1 MNLNSL
7 KLAFMKGI
15 IHSEFIRRWC
25 KLEIFRKKEYKEI
38 KGKLKRS
45 LGLLELIFIGVGGII
60 GAGIFVIT
68 GQAAATYAGPA
79 IVLSFILSAVA
90 VGITALVYAEFS
102 SSFPI
107 SGSAY
112 SYTYATLGEI
122 IAWLV
127 AWNILLEYGVA
138 AAAVA
143 TGWSGYL
150 RAFLDN
156 NFGFKLPDVLTGA
169 FDPTK
174 GTVIDLFAFFGIIGI
189 FSLLTVGIKE
199 SARVNNFIVGLKLI
213 ILLVFIFVGIKYIKL
228 ENIFSNFMPYGW
240 QGVWTA
246 ASLIVFAYLGF
257 DAVSTL
263 AEETKDP
270 QKTLPKG
277 LIISLSISTVLYI
290 AVSFVLV
297 GILNYKDYKDK
308 PDALAYAMYKVN
320 EKWVADFISLGA
332 VITITSVMLV
342 MGIGFTRVLYAL
354 SRDGLLFKAF
364 SDIHPRFNTP
374 YKATITGGIFLSI
387 LAGILPL
394 KVLAELV
401 NIGTLFAYFMVGI
414 AAIVIRKNND
424 YNPVFKVPIPN
435 ILLPLN
441 LIFLL
446 VIMAG
451 LPMDTWI
458 RFVLWSFVGMVIY
471 SVYGYKNSNIGK
483 NI

>member
-1 MNLNSL
+1 M
-7 KLAFMKGI
+7 
-15 IHSEFIRRWC
+15 EV
-25 KLEIFRKKEYKEI
+25 FRKKEYKEV

-79 IVLSFILSAVA
+79 IILSFILSAVA

-150 RAFLDN
+150 RAFLEN
-156 NFGFKLPDVLTGA
+156 NLGFTLPTALTGA
-169 FDPTK
+169 FDPSK
-174 GTVIDLFAFFGIIGI
+174 GTFIDLFAFLGIIGV
-189 FSLLTVGIKE
+189 FTLLTIGIKE
-199 SARVNNFIVGLKLI
+199 SAKVNNFIVGLKI
-213 ILLVFIFVGIKYIKL
+213 TVLLVFILIGAKYLNL
-228 ENIFSNFMPYGW
+228 ENIFSNFMPFGW

-277 LIISLSISTVLYI
+277 LIISLGISTVLYI

-297 GILNYKDYKDK
+297 GMLNYKEYEGK
-308 PDALAYAMYKVN
+308 PDALAYAMYRVN
-320 EKWVADFISLGA
+320 EKWVADFISIGA

-354 SRDGLLFKAF
+354 SRDGLLFKFF
-364 SDIHPRFNTP
+364 SEIHPKFNTP
-374 YKATITGGIFLSI
+374 YKATITGGIFLSV

-401 NIGTLFAYFMVGI
+401 NIGTLFAYFMVGV
-414 AAIVIRKNND
+414 AAIVIRKNKD
-424 YNPVFKVPIPN
+424 YNPIFKVPIPEV
-435 ILLPLN
+435 LLPLN

-446 VIMAG
+446 LIMTG
-451 LPMDTWI
+451 LPLDTWV
-458 RFVLWSFVGMVIY
+458 RFAVWSLIGIIIY
-471 SVYGYKNSNIGK
+471 SLYGYKNSTLGK
-483 NI
+483 S

>member
-1 MNLNSL
+1 M
-7 KLAFMKGI
+7 
-15 IHSEFIRRWC
+15 
-25 KLEIFRKKEYKEI
+25 EILRKKEYNQLKSN
-38 KGKLKRS
+38 LKRS
-45 LGLLELIFIGVGGII
+45 LGLYELVFIGVGGII

-79 IVLSFILSAVA
+79 IIFSFILSAIA
-90 VGITALVYAEFS
+90 IGITALVYAEFS

-122 IAWLV
+122 LAWLV

-138 AAAVA
+138 AAAVS

-150 RAFLDN
+150 RAFLEN
-156 NFGFKLPDVLTGA
+156 NFGFKLPIELTGA
-169 FDPTK
+169 YDPSK
-174 GTVIDLFAFFGIIGI
+174 GTFIDLFAFLGIIAI
-189 FSLLTVGIKE
+189 FTLLTIGIKE
-199 SARVNNFIVGLKLI
+199 SARVNSFIVGLKVV
-213 ILLVFIFVGIKYIKL
+213 ILLVFVFIGLRYVNL
-228 ENIFSNFMPYGW
+228 HNIFSDFLPFGW

-277 LIISLSISTVLYI
+277 LIMSLGISTILYI

-297 GILNYKDYKDK
+297 GMLNYKEYEGK

-320 EKWVADFISLGA
+320 EKWVADFISVGA

-354 SRDGLLFKAF
+354 SRDGLFFKSF
-364 SDIHPRFNTP
+364 SEIHPRFNTP
-374 YKATITGGIFLSI
+374 YKATITGGIFLSV
-387 LAGILPL
+387 LASVLPL

-414 AAIVIRKNND
+414 AAVVIRKRED
-424 YNPVFKVPIPN
+424 YSPVFRIPLQN

-446 VIMAG
+446 FIMAG
-451 LPMDTWI
+451 LPMDTWV
-458 RFVLWSFVGMVIY
+458 RFAIWSFVGMLIY
-471 SVYGYKNSNIGK
+471 ALYGYKNSLLSKI
-483 NI
+483 

>member
-1 MNLNSL
+1 M
-7 KLAFMKGI
+7 
-15 IHSEFIRRWC
+15 EF
-25 KLEIFRKKEYKEI
+25 FRKKEYKEVRSN
-38 KGKLKRS
+38 LKRS
-45 LGLLELIFIGVGGII
+45 LGLWELVFIGVGGII

-68 GQAAATYAGPA
+68 GQAAAAYAGPA

-90 VGITALVYAEFS
+90 IGITALVYAEFS
-102 SSFPI
+102 SSFPV

-122 IAWLV
+122 IAWMV

-150 RAFLDN
+150 RAFLEN
-156 NFGFKLPDVLTGA
+156 NLGFKLPVALSGA
-169 FDPTK
+169 FDPSK
-174 GTVIDLFAFFGIIGI
+174 GTYIDLFAFLGIVGV
-189 FSLLTVGIKE
+189 FTLLTIGIKE
-199 SARVNNFIVGLKLI
+199 SARVNNFIVGLKLA
-213 ILLVFIFVGIKYIKL
+213 ILLVFVIVGIKYVNL
-228 ENIFSNFMPYGW
+228 DNIFSDFMPFGW

-277 LIISLSISTVLYI
+277 LIISLGISTAMYI

-297 GILNYKDYKDK
+297 GMLNYKQYEGK
-308 PDALAYAMYKVN
+308 PDALAFAMYQVN
-320 EKWVADFISLGA
+320 EKWVADFISVGA

-342 MGIGFTRVLYAL
+342 MGIGFTRVMYAL
-354 SRDGLLFKAF
+354 SRDGLLFKMF
-364 SDIHPRFNTP
+364 SEVHPKFNTP

-387 LAGILPL
+387 LAGVLPL
-394 KVLAELV
+394 KILAELV
-401 NIGTLFAYFMVGI
+401 NIGTLFAYFMVGV
-414 AAIVIRKNND
+414 AAIVVRRNKD
-424 YNPVFKVPIPN
+424 YRPVFNMPAAN
-435 ILLPLN
+435 LLLPLN

-451 LPMDTWI
+451 LPLDTWV
-458 RFVLWSFVGMVIY
+458 RFAIWSFVGMAIY
-471 SVYGYKNSNIGK
+471 SVYGYKNSILGRG
-483 NI
+483 

>member
-1 MNLNSL
+1 M
-7 KLAFMKGI
+7 
-15 IHSEFIRRWC
+15 
-25 KLEIFRKKEYKEI
+25 EILRKKEYNQLKSN
-38 KGKLKRS
+38 LKRS
-45 LGLLELIFIGVGGII
+45 LGLYELVFIGVGGII

-79 IVLSFILSAVA
+79 IILSFILSAVA
-90 VGITALVYAEFS
+90 IGITALVYAEFS

-122 IAWLV
+122 LAWLV

-138 AAAVA
+138 AAAVS

-150 RAFLDN
+150 RAFLEN
-156 NFGFKLPDVLTGA
+156 NFGFKLPIELTGA
-169 FDPTK
+169 YDPSK
-174 GTVIDLFAFFGIIGI
+174 GTFIDLFAFLGIIAI
-189 FSLLTVGIKE
+189 FTLLTIGIKE
-199 SARVNNFIVGLKLI
+199 SARVNSFIVGLKVV
-213 ILLVFIFVGIKYIKL
+213 ILLVFVFIGLKYVNL
-228 ENIFSNFMPYGW
+228 HNIFSDFLPFGW

-277 LIISLSISTVLYI
+277 LIMSLGISTILYI

-297 GILNYKDYKDK
+297 GMLNYKEYEGK

-320 EKWVADFISLGA
+320 EKWVADFISVGA

-354 SRDGLLFKAF
+354 SRDGLFFKSF
-364 SDIHPRFNTP
+364 SEIHPRFNTP
-374 YKATITGGIFLSI
+374 YKATITGGIFLSV
-387 LAGILPL
+387 LAGVLPL

-401 NIGTLFAYFMVGI
+401 NIGTLFAYFIVGI
-414 AAIVIRKNND
+414 AAVVIRKRED
-424 YNPVFKVPIPN
+424 YSPVFRIPLQN

-446 VIMAG
+446 FIMAG
-451 LPMDTWI
+451 LPIDTWV
-458 RFVLWSFVGMVIY
+458 RFAIWSFVGMLIY
-471 SVYGYKNSNIGK
+471 ALYGYKNSLLSK
-483 NI
+483 M

>member
-1 MNLNSL
+1 M
-7 KLAFMKGI
+7 
-15 IHSEFIRRWC
+15 EF
-25 KLEIFRKKEYKEI
+25 FRKKEYGDVKT
-38 KGKLKRS
+38 GLKRS
-45 LGLLELIFIGVGGII
+45 LGLWELVFIGIGGII

-68 GQAAATYAGPA
+68 GQAAASYAGPG
-79 IVLSFILSAVA
+79 IILSFVFSAIA
-90 VGITALVYAEFS
+90 IGITALVYAEFS

-150 RAFLDN
+150 RAFLEN
-156 NFGFKLPDVLTGA
+156 NLGFTLPTALTGA
-169 FDPTK
+169 FDPSK
-174 GTVIDLFAFFGIIGI
+174 GTFIDLFAFLGIVGV
-189 FSLLTVGIKE
+189 FTLLTIGIKE
-199 SARVNNFIVGLKLI
+199 SARVNNFVVGLKIL
-213 ILLVFIFVGIKYIKL
+213 ILLVFIFIGLKYVNL
-228 ENIFSNFMPYGW
+228 ENITSNFLPYGW
-240 QGVWTA
+240 EGVWTA

-277 LIISLSISTVLYI
+277 LIISLGISTILYI

-297 GILNYKDYKDK
+297 GMLNYKEYEGK
-308 PDALAYAMYKVN
+308 PDALAYAMYQVN
-320 EKWVADFISLGA
+320 EKWVADFISIGA

-342 MGIGFTRVLYAL
+342 MGIGFTRVIYAL
-354 SRDGLLFKAF
+354 SRDGLLFKFF
-364 SDIHPRFNTP
+364 SDIHPKFKTP
-374 YKATITGGIFLSI
+374 YKATITGGVFLSI

-401 NIGTLFAYFMVGI
+401 NIGTLFAYFMVGV
-414 AAIVIRKNND
+414 AAIVIRQKKD
-424 YNPVFKVPIPN
+424 YSPLFRVPAPN
-435 ILLPLN
+435 LLLPLN

-446 VIMAG
+446 LIMAG

-458 RFVLWSFVGMVIY
+458 RFMIWSLVGMFIY
-471 SVYGYKNSNIGK
+471 ALYGYKNSVLGR
-483 NI
+483 

>member
-1 MNLNSL
+1 M
-7 KLAFMKGI
+7 
-15 IHSEFIRRWC
+15 
-25 KLEIFRKKEYKEI
+25 EILRKKEYNQLKSN
-38 KGKLKRS
+38 LKRS
-45 LGLLELIFIGVGGII
+45 LGLYELVFIGVGGII

-79 IVLSFILSAVA
+79 IILSFIFSAVA
-90 VGITALVYAEFS
+90 IGITALVYAEFS

-122 IAWLV
+122 LAWLV

-138 AAAVA
+138 AAAVS

-150 RAFLDN
+150 RAFLEN
-156 NFGFKLPDVLTGA
+156 NFGFKLPIELTGA
-169 FDPTK
+169 YDPSK
-174 GTVIDLFAFFGIIGI
+174 GTFIDLFAFLGIIVI
-189 FSLLTVGIKE
+189 FTLLTIGIKE
-199 SARVNNFIVGLKLI
+199 SARVNSFIVSLKI
-213 ILLVFIFVGIKYIKL
+213 MILLVFVFVGLRYVNL
-228 ENIFSNFMPYGW
+228 HNIFSDFLPFGW

-246 ASLIVFAYLGF
+246 ASLVVFAYLGF

-277 LIISLSISTVLYI
+277 LIVSLGISTILYI

-297 GILNYKDYKDK
+297 GILNYKEYEGK

-320 EKWVADFISLGA
+320 EKWVADFISVGA

-354 SRDGLLFKAF
+354 SRDGLFFKSF
-364 SDIHPRFNTP
+364 SEIHPRFNTP
-374 YKATITGGIFLSI
+374 YKATITGGIFLSV
-387 LAGILPL
+387 LAGVLPL

-414 AAIVIRKNND
+414 AAVVIRKRED
-424 YNPVFKVPIPN
+424 YSPVFRIPLQN

-446 VIMAG
+446 FIMAG
-451 LPMDTWI
+451 LPMDTWV
-458 RFVLWSFVGMVIY
+458 RFAIWGFIGMLIY
-471 SVYGYKNSNIGK
+471 AFYGYKNSLLSK
-483 NI
+483 M

>member
-1 MNLNSL
+1 M
-7 KLAFMKGI
+7 
-15 IHSEFIRRWC
+15 
-25 KLEIFRKKEYKEI
+25 EILRKKEYNQLKSN
-38 KGKLKRS
+38 LKRS
-45 LGLLELIFIGVGGII
+45 LGLYELVFIGVGGII

-79 IVLSFILSAVA
+79 IILSFILSAVA
-90 VGITALVYAEFS
+90 IGITALVYAEFS

-122 IAWLV
+122 LAWLV

-138 AAAVA
+138 AAAVS

-150 RAFLDN
+150 RAFLEN
-156 NFGFKLPDVLTGA
+156 NFGFKLPIELTGA
-169 FDPTK
+169 YDPSK
-174 GTVIDLFAFFGIIGI
+174 GTFIDLFAFLGIIAI
-189 FSLLTVGIKE
+189 FTLLTIGIKE
-199 SARVNNFIVGLKLI
+199 SARVNSFIVGLKVV
-213 ILLVFIFVGIKYIKL
+213 ILLVFVFIGLRYVNL
-228 ENIFSNFMPYGW
+228 HNIFSDFLPFGW

-277 LIISLSISTVLYI
+277 LIMSLGISTILYI

-297 GILNYKDYKDK
+297 GMLNYKEYEGK

-320 EKWVADFISLGA
+320 EKWVADFISVGA

-354 SRDGLLFKAF
+354 SRDGLFFKSF
-364 SDIHPRFNTP
+364 SEIHPRFNTP
-374 YKATITGGIFLSI
+374 YKATITGGIFLSV
-387 LAGILPL
+387 LAGVLPL

-414 AAIVIRKNND
+414 AAVVIRKRED
-424 YNPVFKVPIPN
+424 YSPVFRIPLQN

-446 VIMAG
+446 FIMAG
-451 LPMDTWI
+451 LPMDTWV
-458 RFVLWSFVGMVIY
+458 RFAIWSFVGMLIY
-471 SVYGYKNSNIGK
+471 ALYGYKNSLLSK
-483 NI
+483 M

>member
-1 MNLNSL
+1 M
-7 KLAFMKGI
+7 
-15 IHSEFIRRWC
+15 EF
-25 KLEIFRKKEYKEI
+25 FRKKEYGDVKT
-38 KGKLKRS
+38 GLKRS
-45 LGLLELIFIGVGGII
+45 LGFWELVFIGIGGII

-68 GQAAATYAGPA
+68 GQAAASYAGPG
-79 IVLSFILSAVA
+79 IILSFVFSAIA
-90 VGITALVYAEFS
+90 IGITALVYAEFS

-150 RAFLDN
+150 RAFLEN
-156 NFGFKLPDVLTGA
+156 NLGFVLPKALTGA
-169 FDPTK
+169 FDPSK
-174 GTVIDLFAFFGIIGI
+174 GTVIDLFAFLGILGI
-189 FSLLTVGIKE
+189 FTLLTIGIKE
-199 SARVNNFIVGLKLI
+199 SAKINNFVVGLKIL
-213 ILLVFIFVGIKYIKL
+213 ILLVFIFIGLKYVNL
-228 ENIFSNFMPYGW
+228 ENITSNFLPYGW
-240 QGVWTA
+240 EGVWTA

-277 LIISLSISTVLYI
+277 LITSLGVSTILYI

-297 GILNYKDYKDK
+297 GMLNYKEYEGK
-308 PDALAYAMYKVN
+308 PDALAYAMYQVN
-320 EKWVADFISLGA
+320 EKWVADFISIGA

-354 SRDGLLFKAF
+354 SRDGLLFKFF
-364 SDIHPRFNTP
+364 SDIHPKFKTP

-401 NIGTLFAYFMVGI
+401 NIGTLFAYFMVGV
-414 AAIVIRKNND
+414 AAIVIRQKKD
-424 YNPVFKVPIPN
+424 YSPLFKVPAPN

-446 VIMAG
+446 LIMAG
-451 LPMDTWI
+451 LPLDTWI
-458 RFVLWSFVGMVIY
+458 RFMIWSFIGMTIY
-471 SVYGYKNSNIGK
+471 AIYGFKNSILGK
-483 NI
+483 Q